1 MDQPTLN
8 TVFPLVTPVQR
19 GPAAPS
25 SRGRQ
30 SGDSADDNR
39 FRDALDQQRSTT
51 VPPKRREQSP
61 TESKSDSKAD
71 STSSSPPS
79 SSPPA
84 ETPSSKSANEPD
96 DASVNKP
103 PPAAPP
109 IKAETSKETSP
120 SSDQDVGDESA
131 DILAPIEQS
140 LVALAAVVPENTQVD
155 VSGQSANMS
164 DSATESIPAPKGLT
178 DSLHASLPKET
189 AINTLTRVADA
200 NEENPDTPQSAPP
213 GLAQAISVVSKVQT
227 NEKPSRK
234 APIAIQESLLAEVPT
249 TEAADTTP
257 VEPAD
262 TSIDLSQS
270 LESGDDRPVDQQNST
285 IVDEIPTDVI
295 SEPGANPAPITGELS
310 AVTDEAAPRMSSL
323 QSTRHQT
330 TNLQA
335 TESRRDQ
342 PTGQPVIEEVAPPA
356 PVVKD
361 ASAEE
366 SSDEGSST
374 DNTTEIDS
382 PQVEI
387 NSVSQRDDQ
396 APPEQPVSND
406 RRDVAPP
413 ATPDARTDRSERRTE
428 SRSSREP
435 TVATPKGVAEPN
447 LFASRKPDRVVA
459 QSVDTTTVSS
469 DPVVIDQAVPVAT
482 EQLPS
487 ADLQNPEFLQALDAI
502 ATTRMASG
510 SGDVQD
516 AAMPPAIRQVQS
528 SWPQPIV
535 GNEELVFDLTP
546 PELGRI
552 RIELRHGESGLVAR
566 FETET
571 PAARQLIT
579 EHIPALR
586 ESLQQ
591 QGAVMERV
599 EVRGRDDAS
608 AFGQFS
614 QSFGEQTR
622 DQRQQPESTYVA
634 ETATEEPTS
643 QQPRSEGAA
652 PRRREGS
659 ALNIRV

>member
-1 MDQPTLN
+1 MDQPALN
-8 TVFPLVTPVQR
+8 NVFPLVTPVQR

-30 SGDSADDNR
+30 PGESSDDTR
-39 FRDALDQQRSTT
+39 FRDALDQQRSTPT
-51 VPPKRREQSP
+51 PPKRREPPP
-61 TESKSDSKAD
+61 TESKSASKAD
-71 STSSSPPS
+71 STSSPP

-84 ETPSSKSANEPD
+84 ETSSSKSASEPD
-96 DASVNKP
+96 DASVNKST
-103 PPAAPP
+103 PAAPP
-109 IKAETSKETSP
+109 IKAETSQETSP

-131 DILAPIEQS
+131 DLLAPIEQS
-140 LVALAAVVPENTQVD
+140 LVALAAVVPEATPVD
-155 VSGQSANMS
+155 VSDQSTKAS
-164 DSATESIPAPKGLT
+164 SGAPESIPAPKGLT

-189 AINTLTRVADA
+189 AIITLTRVADA
-200 NEENPDTPQSAPP
+200 NEENSDAPQSAPP
-213 GLAQAISVVSKVQT
+213 GLAQAISAVSKVQT
-227 NEKPSRK
+227 NEKPVRK
-234 APIAIQESLLAEVPT
+234 APVATQQSLLAEVPA
-249 TEAADTTP
+249 TEAVDTAP
-257 VEPAD
+257 VEPTE
-262 TSIDLSQS
+262 TSIDRTQS
-270 LESGDDRPVDQQNST
+270 LTTGVNGPVDQQNPT
-285 IVDEIPTDVI
+285 IVDELPADVA
-295 SEPGANPAPITGELS
+295 SEPSENAAPVSDEISTV
-310 AVTDEAAPRMSSL
+310 ADEAAPRMSSL
-323 QSTRHQT
+323 QSTHHQT
-330 TNLQA
+330 ANLQA

-342 PTGQPVIEEVAPPA
+342 PTAQPIIEDVAPPA
-356 PVVKD
+356 PVVED

-374 DNTTEIDS
+374 DTTAEIDRRKVEIDS
-382 PQVEI
+382 A
-387 NSVSQRDDQ
+387 SQRDDQ
-396 APPEQPVSND
+396 AAQQPVSSD
-406 RRDVAPP
+406 RRDVVPP

-435 TVATPKGVAEPN
+435 TVTTTKGVAEPN
-447 LFASRKPDRVVA
+447 LFASRNSDRAIA
-459 QSVDTTTVSS
+459 QTVDTTTGSNE
-469 DPVVIDQAVPVAT
+469 PVVTEQAAPVAV

-502 ATTRMASG
+502 ATTRMASA
-510 SGDVQD
+510 SGDVQE

-552 RIELRHGESGLVAR
+552 RIELRHGESGLVAS

-599 EVRGRDDAS
+599 EVRGRDDGS

-614 QSFGEQTR
+614 QSSGEQTR
-622 DQRQQPESTYVA
+622 DQRQQPENAYVPESA
-634 ETATEEPTS
+634 ADEPTP
-643 QQPRSEGAA
+643 QQPRSEATPA
-652 PRRREGS
+652 RRRDGS